1 MRTVESDLQSRP
13 RWLQRDKPCFP
24 QRPPS
29 SLALIIPA
37 FLIPGLI
44 LYHQCSNFILSQHNS
59 FATLEPM
66 THKNIDTAIIFS
78 LPVFKSSST
87 GGCHHDNSLA
97 YFRTHF
103 LAKPQFFFP
112 LCVSTVF
119 QTATSYQALNLC
131 TLSHTQ
137 LAIITS
143 RFFSKTKTKQKTLT
157 TQKKIYKLFP
167 KQPSSRLNCQ
177 QLPW

>member
-103 LAKPQFFFP
+103 LAKPKFFFHSVYLLSSRQP
-112 LCVSTVF
+112 LPTRLSTSALFLTRSWLSLLPVSF
-119 QTATSYQALNLC
+119 L
-131 TLSHTQ
+131 
-137 LAIITS
+137 
-143 RFFSKTKTKQKTLT
+143 KQK
-157 TQKKIYKLFP
+157 QSKKP
-167 KQPSSRLNCQ
+167 
-177 QLPW
+177 